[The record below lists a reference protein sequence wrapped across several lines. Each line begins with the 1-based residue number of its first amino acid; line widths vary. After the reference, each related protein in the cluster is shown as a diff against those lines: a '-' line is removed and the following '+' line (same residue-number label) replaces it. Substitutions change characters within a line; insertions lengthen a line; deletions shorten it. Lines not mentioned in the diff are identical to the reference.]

1 MVSGYFFQK
10 FVLNVQCLQFLVS
23 AIRSAAQP
31 ALLREFVAC
40 FEDLEGNA
48 EVINSNGVLVC
59 AAPESSYTD
68 CSTFARHGFTI
79 RHDSWASLTVER
91 AP

>member
-31 ALLREFVAC
+31 ALLLEFVAC
-40 FEDLEGNA
+40 FEDLDRNAPRGTADGNRLA
-48 EVINSNGVLVC
+48 VPKRVQYAWNVRYGWDAVLAGDNGAGL
-59 AAPESSYTD
+59 
-68 CSTFARHGFTI
+68 
-79 RHDSWASLTVER
+79 L
-91 AP
+91 